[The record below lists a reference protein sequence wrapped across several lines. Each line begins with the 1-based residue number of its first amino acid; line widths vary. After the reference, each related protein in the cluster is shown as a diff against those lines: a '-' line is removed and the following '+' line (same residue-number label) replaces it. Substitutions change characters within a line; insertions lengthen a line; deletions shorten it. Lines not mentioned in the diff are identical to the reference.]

1 MSKTGRLFLTETQE
15 QYLEWLLQPADSR
28 TPKTKKEWSEQHD
41 VHYNTVGQWEK
52 NKNFQER
59 WNLGVKGLTQSPERA
74 QALLDALFIKG
85 IAGDTKS
92 AELYLKATGQM
103 PNAAQQINIKSEI
116 EQIIQTRK
124 INCFFKPCSITKI
137 FCAPIANIK
146 LKLVKKPS
154 TRYSI

>member
-103 PNAAQQINIKSEI
+103 PNAAQQINIKSETSVKELTDEELQSMII
-116 EQIIQTRK
+116 E
-124 INCFFKPCSITKI
+124 ITQKKQ
-137 FCAPIANIK
+137 PNITISK
-146 LKLVKKPS
+146 VEEEE
-154 TRYSI
+154 

>member
-15 QYLEWLLQPADSR
+15 QYVEWLLQPADSR

-103 PNAAQQINIKSEI
+103 PNAAQQINIKSETSVKELTDEELQSMII
-116 EQIIQTRK
+116 E
-124 INCFFKPCSITKI
+124 ITQKKQ
-137 FCAPIANIK
+137 PNITISK
-146 LKLVKKPS
+146 VEEEE
-154 TRYSI
+154 

>member
-15 QYLEWLLQPADSR
+15 QYLEWLLQPTDSR
-28 TPKTKKEWSEQHD
+28 NPKTKKEWSEQHD

-103 PNAAQQINIKSEI
+103 PNASQQINIKSETSVKELTDEELQSMII
-116 EQIIQTRK
+116 E
-124 INCFFKPCSITKI
+124 ITQKKQ
-137 FCAPIANIK
+137 PNITISK
-146 LKLVKKPS
+146 VEEEE
-154 TRYSI
+154 

>member
-15 QYLEWLLQPADSR
+15 QYLEWLLQPTDSR
-28 TPKTKKEWSEQHD
+28 NPKTKKEWSEQHD

-103 PNAAQQINIKSEI
+103 PNAAQQINIKSETSVKELTDEELQSMII
-116 EQIIQTRK
+116 E
-124 INCFFKPCSITKI
+124 ITQKKQ
-137 FCAPIANIK
+137 PNITISK
-146 LKLVKKPS
+146 VEEEE
-154 TRYSI
+154 

>member
-85 IAGDTKS
+85 IDGDTKS

-103 PNAAQQINIKSEI
+103 PNAAQQINIKSETSVKELTDEELQSMII
-116 EQIIQTRK
+116 E
-124 INCFFKPCSITKI
+124 ITQKKQ
-137 FCAPIANIK
+137 PNITISK
-146 LKLVKKPS
+146 VEEEE
-154 TRYSI
+154 